1 MISEGSQDYPP
12 NRLRLGA
19 LASGGGTNLQAIIDA
34 CKSGELNAEVCVVIS
49 NNSGSR
55 ALERARTEGIPAY
68 HLSTITHPGSLD
80 EEICRIL
87 EAHSVEWVLLAGYMR
102 LLGPATL
109 ARYHN
114 RVLNSHP
121 ALLPKFGGKG
131 MYGSN
136 VHRAVLDA
144 GETVTGVTIH
154 YVDEEYDHGETLAQ
168 CEVPVLPDDTLG
180 VLEERVKQRERRF
193 WIETLM
199 KLSSKDRLDGTGEHV
214 GASDI

>member
-1 MISEGSQDYPP
+1 MRIGV
-12 NRLRLGA
+12 

-34 CKSGELNAEVCVVIS
+34 CKNGELNAEVCVVIS

-55 ALERARTEGIPAY
+55 ALGCARNEGIPAY
-68 HLSTITHPGSLD
+68 HISAVTHPPTPD
-80 EEICRIL
+80 YEICRTL
-87 EAHSVEWVLLAGYMR
+87 EAHDVELVLLAGYMR

-109 ARYHN
+109 GKYGG

-144 GETVTGVTIH
+144 GESVTGVTIH
-154 YVDEEYDHGETLAQ
+154 HVDEKYDHGDTLAQ
-168 CEVPVLPDDTLG
+168 CEVPVLPCDTLG
-180 VLEERVKQRERRF
+180 ALEERVKERERAF
-193 WIETLM
+193 WVETLRA
-199 KLSSKDRLDGTGEHV
+199 LATTGGMAALRDMGEAHC
-214 GASDI
+214 SR

>member
-1 MISEGSQDYPP
+1 MTDKLIDRQTARLWSK
-12 NRLRLGA
+12 LRLGA

-34 CKSGELNAEVCVVIS
+34 CKRGDLNAEVCVVIS
-49 NNSGSR
+49 NNSGAC
-55 ALERARTEGIPAY
+55 ALQRARSEGIPAL
-68 HLSTITHPGSLD
+68 HLSSVTHPNPKELD
-80 EEICRIL
+80 EAICSTL
-87 EAHSVEWVLLAGYMR
+87 EARGVNLVLLAGYMR
-102 LLGPATL
+102 LLGSATL

-154 YVDEEYDHGETLAQ
+154 YVDEQYDHGETLARCQ
-168 CEVPVLPDDTLG
+168 VPVLPDDTLET
-180 VLEERVKQRERRF
+180 LEERVKERERRF
-193 WIETLM
+193 WIETL
-199 KLSSKDRLDGTGEHV
+199 
-214 GASDI
+214 SDISASCQFDW

>member
-1 MISEGSQDYPP
+1 MNDKP
-12 NRLRLGA
+12 LRLGA

-34 CKSGELNAEVCVVIS
+34 CKRGDLNAEVCVVIS

-55 ALERARTEGIPAY
+55 ALERARNEGIPAY
-68 HLSTITHPGSLD
+68 HLSSVTYPNSLD
-80 EEICRIL
+80 DEICRTL
-87 EAHSVEWVLLAGYMR
+87 ERHSVDLVLLAGYMR

-136 VHRAVLDA
+136 VHRAVLET
-144 GETVTGVTIH
+144 GETATGVTIH
-154 YVDEEYDHGETLAQ
+154 YVDEQYDHGEALAQ
-168 CEVPVLPDDTLG
+168 CQVPVLPDDTLET
-180 VLEERVKQRERRF
+180 LEERVKERERRF
-193 WIETLM
+193 WVETL
-199 KLSSKDRLDGTGEHV
+199 
-214 GASDI
+214 SDISVTYKFDL